1 MKTNYID
8 RNELHSEM
16 KAYKD
21 TGVISERLGQLFI
34 TITDHILG
42 HSNFRNYTQAVR
54 EEMKSYA
61 LLLLIKYSH
70 NCDAYERDA
79 RSVFAY
85 VTTIIFNAYRQVLQ
99 KYYKQ
104 LNLKRELEKHYISMI
119 ENIFGIN
126 IKSEYLDNF
135 EDRNI
140 INGAPNDK

>member
-1 MKTNYID
+1 MKQRNNYID
-8 RNELHSEM
+8 CNELHSEM

-70 NCDAYERDA
+70 NCDAYQRDA
-79 RSVFAY
+79 RQTFNY
-85 VTTIIFNAYRQVLQ
+85 ITTITMNSFKQVLQ

-104 LNLKRELEKHYISMI
+104 QNLKRELETMYLQMLS
-119 ENIFGIN
+119 NQFGIDVKN
-126 IKSEYLDNF
+126 DYLENF
-135 EDRNI
+135 ELTI
-140 INGAPNDK
+140 

>member
-1 MKTNYID
+1 MKQRNDYID
-8 RNELHSEM
+8 CNELHSEM

-70 NCDAYERDA
+70 NCDAYQRDA
-79 RSVFAY
+79 RQTFNY
-85 VTTIIFNAYRQVLQ
+85 ITTITMNACKQVLI
-99 KYYKQ
+99 KYYKNQ
-104 LNLKRELEKHYISMI
+104 NMKRELEQRYIDMLVQEYGVNIKKDYI
-119 ENIFGIN
+119 EN
-126 IKSEYLDNF
+126 F
-135 EDRNI
+135 EVL
-140 INGAPNDK
+140 